1 MYKYIKFLL
10 GGLVTIV
17 LGAIGS
23 GLWERFL
30 SDAFDKL
37 VLWSINVINI
47 AFTSYKDGIYA
58 SAAMGFHE
66 NYSLLTYAFIISI
79 LPVAYYWAV
88 LRHPARVRSESK
100 VGETSPSKMQH
111 FMRSR
116 KGYWIIVGMTFSV
129 FAFCL
134 HTTAKMR
141 YTNEVLTY
149 SLRSLDIIEPYV
161 SEHDFKLLR
170 SKFYQVKT
178 TAQFEAFYS
187 EVNNVAKSKSLELPK
202 NNLM

>member
-1 MYKYIKFLL
+1 MGVF
-10 GGLVTIV
+10 VTIV

-30 SDAFDKL
+30 SDLFDKL

-66 NYSLLTYAFIISI
+66 NYSLSTYAFIMSI
-79 LPVAYYWAV
+79 LPVAYYWVV
-88 LRHPARVRSESK
+88 LRHPARVRSDSK
-100 VGETSPSKMQH
+100 RADSSSSKTRH

-116 KGYWIIVGMTFSV
+116 KGYWVVVGMTCTV
-129 FAFCL
+129 YAFCL

-149 SLRSLDIIEPYV
+149 SLRSLDIIEPYI
-161 SEHDFKLLR
+161 SEQDFKFLR
-170 SKFYQVKT
+170 SQFYQIKT
-178 TAQFEAFYS
+178 TAQFEVFYS
-187 EVNNVAKSKSLELPK
+187 EVNKVAKSKNLKLPK